1 MGFLNWG
8 KTKFLRSLF
17 DADYQVLKSLP
28 VNTQLVIYQKIRRE
42 YSEID
47 SLMKGGHGDQ
57 YLRAEIVSRSNQA
70 KSMRHLAL
78 EKGASGKDHPQWM
91 IAAICEHLFNVLLA
105 GDTDA
110 TAHIHGHIRAWMHV
124 MELVI
129 NERANKDSNS
139 VGKSPTPKTEKPNH
153 KRREVTSGSSY
164 EQSANIREKT
174 DRAVHGRAESAKSGS
189 TYKHADD
196 KPKTK
201 ATTAATAPAIQP
213 TTHIN
218 TSTVVVIIFFVLLF
232 AGFFFSSKKS
242 AESPAVNNSSNA
254 SGSASVVCANIDSC
268 LKETMN
274 AISKNDVAMVRAIAA
289 KIETFANPLRG
300 NSNYARQLN
309 AEGLLAFEQDDFAQ
323 AATVFAKAN
332 REDPSDA
339 EIAGNLGTARVKA
352 GDFVGGSRALMEAL
366 QLSPRRVST
375 WIPIA
380 ELYALYHQ
388 NTNDASAAL
397 LVAYEWSNKEAAIKS
412 YSLQAEIETHPLFK
426 AAYKQALQ
434 VISPGFQQFQTDKEP
449 TEVPELTAVHR
460 EDKFWHDANAAGNKS
475 GYDAYLERY
484 PDGRF
489 ASTAKANIARLSPAP
504 PVALPPLRTTPS
516 DVPGPNRDGRI
527 TGEEANRRH
536 EAYMECLR
544 SSRYGN
550 LGMTDCSR

>member
-78 EKGASGKDHPQWM
+78 EMGASGKDHPQWM

-105 GDTDA
+105 GDIDA
-110 TAHIHGHIRAWMHV
+110 TAHIHGNIRAWMQV
-124 MELVI
+124 MEL
-129 NERANKDSNS
+129 NERANKDSSS

-153 KRREVTSGSSY
+153 KRGEVTSGSSY
-164 EQSANIREKT
+164 EQPTNIREKT

-189 TYKHADD
+189 TYKHPDD

-201 ATTAATAPAIQP
+201 ATTSATVPPAPAIQP
-213 TTHIN
+213 PTHIN

-232 AGFFFSSKKS
+232 AGFFFSAKKS
-242 AESPAVNNSSNA
+242 AESPAANNSSNT
-254 SGSASVVCANIDSC
+254 SGGTSVVCTNIDGC
-268 LKETMN
+268 LKATMI
-274 AISKNDVAMVRAIAA
+274 AISKNDIAMVRAIAA
-289 KIETFANPLRG
+289 KIDTFSKPPRG

-309 AEGLLAFEQDDFAQ
+309 AEGLVAIKLDDFTQ
-323 AATVFAKAN
+323 AATVFEKAN

-339 EIAGNLGTARVKA
+339 EIAGNLGYARVKA

-366 QLSPRRVST
+366 QLSPRREST
-375 WIPIA
+375 WLPIA
-380 ELYALYHQ
+380 ELYARYHQ
-388 NTNDASAAL
+388 NTNDAAAAI
-397 LVAYEWSNKEAAIKS
+397 LVAYEWSNKEEAIER
-412 YSLQAEIETHPLFK
+412 YTLQAEIEPHPQFK

-434 VISPGFQQFQTDKEP
+434 VISPGLQQFRTDKEP
-449 TEVPELTAVHR
+449 AAAPKQAELPIQVSSGEVISPC
-460 EDKFWHDANAAGNKS
+460 AGTSATGWTYCKVTHTW
-475 GYDAYLERY
+475 
-484 PDGRF
+484 PDGKKYAGELRDDKPHGQG
-489 ASTAKANIARLSPAP
+489 TMTLSDGSVIHTGAWDNGE
-504 PVALPPLRTTPS
+504 PVK
-516 DVPGPNRDGRI
+516 
-527 TGEEANRRH
+527 
-536 EAYMECLR
+536 
-544 SSRYGN
+544 
-550 LGMTDCSR
+550 